1 MRIARQTKSLAF
13 TLVEILV
20 SVGILGMIM
29 VAVYTSWNSILRGS
43 KAGLEAAAG
52 AQRAR
57 IAISTLES
65 ALESIQ
71 MFEGSMKY
79 YSFITDTSSD
89 FAYLSFVAHLPAS
102 FPGGGLFGDQ
112 VMRRVTFSVETTN
125 SQRQLVLRQM
135 PMLQPLERGEEAYP
149 IVLARDVNQFLLEFW
164 TPTSKGWEWSSEWL
178 YTNQIPKRV
187 RVALAFG
194 GKKDNVSSKP
204 DEVVFRDIA
213 LPAMIVPRDWQ
224 MPLGTVLNPI
234 QNTRTNLSANPNLTP
249 NPNFDPSRS
258 IPIPPRVR

>member
-1 MRIARQTKSLAF
+1 MRITKRTTPFAF
-13 TLVEILV
+13 TLVEILL

-29 VAVYTSWNSILRGS
+29 VAIYTSWNSILRGS
-43 KAGLEAAAG
+43 KAGLDAAAD

-57 IAISTLES
+57 IAMSTLES
-65 ALESIQ
+65 ALDSIQ

-102 FPGGGLFGDQ
+102 FPGSGLFGDQ

-164 TPTSKGWEWSSEWL
+164 APTSKGWEWTSEWL

-194 GKKDNVSSKP
+194 GKRDNLGSQVN
-204 DEVVFRDIA
+204 EVVFRDIA
-213 LPAMIVPRDWQ
+213 LPAMTVPRDWQ
-224 MPLGTVLNPI
+224 MPIGTLLTPI
-234 QNTRTNLSANPNLTP
+234 QNTRTNLTP
-249 NPNFDPSRS
+249 NP
-258 IPIPPRVR
+258 RVR